1 MPSTYLE
8 FQNTLTTTS
17 HLVNVYFQSQIRF
30 EIKSTQMRKLCGAYL
45 KKAGIKFLFNDPF
58 ALLDMFA

>member
-1 MPSTYLE
+1 M
-8 FQNTLTTTS
+8 
-17 HLVNVYFQSQIRF
+17 NVYFQSQIRF